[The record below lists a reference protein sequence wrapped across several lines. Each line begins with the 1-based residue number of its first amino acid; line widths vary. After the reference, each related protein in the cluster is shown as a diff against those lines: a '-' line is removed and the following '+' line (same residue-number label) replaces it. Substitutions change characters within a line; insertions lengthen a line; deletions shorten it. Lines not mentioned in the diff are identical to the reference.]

1 MANQRWENE
10 PVILRSHDRDEKRR
24 HGSPQSTGLDS
35 DTSADNAVGWICGAP
50 ESHQVH
56 EDHRD
61 RWMQGE
67 SSLQIWIQMLYLDS
81 NEDLSELFTLSFI
94 IFHYRR
100 ADSPP
105 PVLEQLTVHNK
116 TDEFKSYGVTRDGR
130 IFFINEEAK
139 STTWLHPVT
148 GEAVITG
155 HRKTPDLPTGWE
167 EGYTFE
173 GARCFINHNERKVTC
188 KHPVSGVP
196 SQDNCIFVVNEQP
209 APKASSEKDSSSD
222 KKERPMS
229 TMSEAS
235 NYTGGSDY
243 STFPGSPTTTPSRS
257 SKKVHNFGK
266 RSNSIK
272 RNPNA
277 PVVKSSWLYKQDST
291 GMKLWKKRWFVLSD
305 MCLFYYRD
313 DKEDNI
319 LGSILLPSFHI
330 SMLSVDDHISRK
342 YAFKATHPNMRTYY
356 FCTDTAKE
364 MESWMKV
371 MTDAAL
377 VHTEPVRR
385 MDKLKVDQRTPQELN
400 NLLNHRVLTRP
411 EIQNNE
417 RNREPLRQHSLS
429 RVDDKRQKDNSQR
442 EREYYTLQRDG
453 ERYSLKKDGVSYTLQ
468 KDGERYLLHKDGE
481 KYLLR
486 KDGEKTYLHK
496 DGEVCTIHR
505 ELEKYA
511 VQKVDEKY
519 TVSPTEERYAPSKDG
534 EKYLLTKDGEKYA
547 LQKVGDRH
555 LLQKDVQKPHK
566 EVKRQLSLKETDRYS
581 TMRADSKY
589 GTIQVVDKYGA
600 VREVK
605 KYATLREGDRYA
617 MLRDAEK
624 YATVRGGDKY
634 GFQRDPSAER
644 TLTKI
649 SSIKLQPAQAA
660 AIAAAVSASRQASL
674 NAQKPAQVNGSGS
687 TSEELTVDCSPA
699 EGDPGQCGGT
709 LKSPAPAQESER
721 GLSRTNS
728 MQQLEHWVRTHRTRG
743 ADEDARSVTSYQTLP
758 RNMPS
763 HRAQMVPRYPE
774 GYRTLPRNSLMRPDS
789 ICSVA
794 GSVYDRALR
803 PASTSTV
810 MTTAEKRRSMRDD
823 TMWQLYEWQQRQAF
837 SRQTVSHYGTLPSTK
852 TMGNI
857 SEHAVAHSIPTSPS
871 HGSLAVYSTFS
882 PPRQQAPPNPSSS
895 QSEVSS
901 PVFRGDLTLEPR
913 HRAHV
918 VKYGYQTDR
927 RSIAGSVPAQTIT
940 AQSLQGKTPEEL
952 TLMLIK
958 LRRQQAEL
966 NSLREH
972 TVSQLMA
979 LGLEGPNPKTD
990 VLSHHL
996 QRNLIYLESQTKENE
1011 PLIFMIHTMIENSA
1025 PRPQLYQQISP
1036 EDFKDG
1042 SFVQRTEE
1050 ADVDTKLSRLC
1061 EQDKAVRM
1069 QEEKL
1074 QQLHR
1079 EKHTLET
1086 ALLSAS
1092 QELSEQ
1098 SGSNA
1103 TATQS
1108 LIQQR
1113 DVLQNGL
1120 LSTCRELTRVST
1132 ELERSWR
1139 EYDRLSADVTLA
1151 KSNLLEQLEALG
1163 SPQTEP
1169 PSQRHIQIQ
1178 KELWRIQ
1185 DVMEALAKNKPQRSA
1200 DAGFPGSKPL
1210 SSQQKNEAVTTLPLS
1225 PPKEGDPV
1233 PPRPPLPQYYDS
1245 TERPPQVPP
1254 HHPHPGGRLPPHT
1267 HRPEDRKASSRNGAH
1282 SAPDYR
1288 LYKSEPELTTVK
1300 EEVDEANGEDKDR
1313 TETSTEGKDPG
1324 ASKAPPHP
1332 VGIVPPRT
1340 KSPMSP
1346 PESSTIASYVTLRK
1360 TKKPEPRSQDR
1371 PRSAVD
1377 QMGFGE
1383 REVGRQRMSVEE
1395 QLERMRRNQEAT
1407 SLREKR
1413 RETPSRSPSFSKD
1426 NPFLTLQ
1433 TRVQAEGACADPVEL
1448 EAALQQLKV
1457 SHMEQNREAEETN
1470 AEQRDGEVSR
1480 AEEVKNEECEEVQQE
1495 EDVTPQSVK
1504 EPHAEANSV
1513 EDPELCESQRVVIL
1527 DLQTEPR
1534 RVEIVN
1540 FQPFEDDESRD
1551 QDLTSS
1557 PTNTTT
1563 ENSFQTPEPET
1574 PSPEPHE
1581 EVHEEVHEEEVT
1593 QQNMKEE
1600 KLEKNLDSND
1610 QLTADDKKLNNNN
1623 NNMLAAQTFTLVTSD
1638 T

>member
-1 MANQRWENE
+1 MA
-10 PVILRSHDRDEKRR
+10 
-24 HGSPQSTGLDS
+24 
-35 DTSADNAVGWICGAP
+35 ADPKPDWLSCLP
-50 ESHQVH
+50 
-56 EDHRD
+56 
-61 RWMQGE
+61 
-67 SSLQIWIQMLYLDS
+67 SSW
-81 NEDLSELFTLSFI
+81 
-94 IFHYRR
+94 
-100 ADSPP
+100 
-105 PVLEQLTVHNK
+105 
-116 TDEFKSYGVTRDGR
+116 SYGVTRDGR
-130 IFFINEEAK
+130 IFFINEEGK

-188 KHPVSGVP
+188 KHPVSGTP
-196 SQDNCIFVVNEQP
+196 SQDNCIFVVNEHMNCGQLVHP
-209 APKASSEKDSSSD
+209 DKPLEALTRLAPKASSEQGSSSD

-243 STFPGSPTTTPSRS
+243 STFPGSPATTVTTAATTTSTSSTRPSRS
-257 SKKVHNFGK
+257 SKKIHNFGK

-277 PVVKSSWLYKQDST
+277 PVVKSNWLYKQDST

-313 DKEDNI
+313 EKEDSI

-377 VHTEPVRR
+377 VHSEPVRR
-385 MDKLKVDQRTPQELN
+385 LDKLKVDQRTPQELN

-417 RNREPLRQHSLS
+417 RNREPVRQHSLS
-429 RVDDKRQKDNSQR
+429 RVDDKRQKDAETHNGQR

-453 ERYSLKKDGVSYTLQ
+453 ERYSLKKDGVSYLLQ

-481 KYLLR
+481 RYLLR
-486 KDGEKTYLHK
+486 KDWEKSLLRK
-496 DGEVCTIHR
+496 DGDVCAIHR
-505 ELEKYA
+505 DLEKYA

-519 TVSPTEERYAPSKDG
+519 TVAPSEEKYAPSKDG

-555 LLQKDVQKPHK
+555 TLQKDGQKYVPQK
-566 EVKRQLSLKETDRYS
+566 EVKRQLSLKETERYG
-581 TMRADSKY
+581 TMREMKNKY
-589 GTIQVVDKYGA
+589 GTIQVVDKYGTLK
-600 VREVK
+600 EVK
-605 KYATLREGDRYA
+605 KYSTLREGDKYA
-617 MLRDAEK
+617 ILSDAEK

-644 TLTKI
+644 SLTKI

-660 AIAAAVSASRQASL
+660 AIAAAVSASRQGQANL
-674 NAQKPAQVNGSGS
+674 IVQKPAQVNGSGS
-687 TSEELTVDCSPA
+687 VSGEQTGDCTPA
-699 EGDPGQCGGT
+699 EVDGSLGGGPV
-709 LKSPAPAQESER
+709 KSPVPVQEPER

-728 MQQLEHWVRTHRTRG
+728 MQQLEHWVRAHRTRG
-743 ADEDARSVTSYQTLP
+743 LDDDTRSVMSYQTLP

-763 HRAQMVPRYPE
+763 HRAQIVPRYPE
-774 GYRTLPRNSLMRPDS
+774 GYRTLPRNSMMRPDS
-789 ICSVA
+789 ICSMA

-810 MTTAEKRRSMRDD
+810 TTVEKRRSMRDD

-837 SRQTVSHYGTLPSTK
+837 SRQSLALPTAVGHYGTLPSTK

-871 HGSLAVYSTFS
+871 HGSLALYSTFS
-882 PPRQQAPPNPSSS
+882 PPRQQAAHNPSSS
-895 QSEVSS
+895 HSEVSS
-901 PVFRGDLTLEPR
+901 PVFRGDVTLDHR
-913 HRAHV
+913 HRTHLAT
-918 VKYGYQTDR
+918 YGYPPDR
-927 RSIAGSVPAQTIT
+927 RSIAAGVPPQTIT
-940 AQSLQGKTPEEL
+940 PQSLQGKTPEEL
-952 TLMLIK
+952 TLLLIK

-972 TVSQLMA
+972 TVAQLMA
-979 LGLEGPNPKTD
+979 LGMEGPNAKTD

-996 QRNLIYLESQTKENE
+996 QRNLIYLDSQTKESE

-1036 EDFKDG
+1036 DDYKDG
-1042 SFVQRTEE
+1042 SFIQRTEE
-1050 ADVDTKLSRLC
+1050 ADIDTKLSRLC

-1098 SGSNA
+1098 SGSSGG
-1103 TATQS
+1103 ATQS
-1108 LIQQR
+1108 LVQQR

-1120 LSTCRELTRVST
+1120 LSTCRELSRVNN

-1139 EYDRLSADVTLA
+1139 EYERLGADVTLA

-1185 DVMEALAKNKPQRSA
+1185 DVMEALAKNKPQRST
-1200 DAGFPGSKPL
+1200 DTGFPDSKPL
-1210 SSQQKNEAVTTLPLS
+1210 SSLQKNEAVTLLPLS
-1225 PPKEGDPV
+1225 PLKEGDSV

-1245 TERPPQVPP
+1245 SERPLHAPP
-1254 HHPHPGGRLPPHT
+1254 HHPHPGGRLAPHM
-1267 HRPEDRKASSRNGAH
+1267 HRPEDRKAGSRNGAH
-1282 SAPDYR
+1282 SQAPDYR

-1300 EEVDEANGEDKDR
+1300 EEVDEANGEDKDK
-1313 TETSTEGKDPG
+1313 TETSAESKDT
-1324 ASKAPPHP
+1324 AALKAPPYP
-1332 VGIVPPRT
+1332 VGIIPPRT

-1346 PESSTIASYVTLRK
+1346 PESTTIASYVTLRK
-1360 TKKPEPRSQDR
+1360 TKKPESRSDR

-1377 QMGFGE
+1377 QTWFGD
-1383 REVGRQRMSVEE
+1383 REGGRTRMSVEE
-1395 QLERMRRNQEAT
+1395 QLERMRRNQQAS
-1407 SLREKR
+1407 SLREKK

-1426 NPFLTLQ
+1426 NPFVILQ
-1433 TRVQAEGACADPVEL
+1433 SRVQAEGACADPVEL

-1457 SHMEQNREAEETN
+1457 AHMEQSRTAAEAAGTH
-1470 AEQRDGEVSR
+1470 AEPAPQTAQR
-1480 AEEVKNEECEEVQQE
+1480 AEEEKRDNREEAQQDG
-1495 EDVTPQSVK
+1495 DVTLQSVD
-1504 EPHAEANSV
+1504 N
-1513 EDPELCESQRVVIL
+1513 ELCESQRVVIL
-1527 DLQTEPR
+1527 DLATEPR

-1540 FQPFEDDESRD
+1540 LQPFEDDESRE

-1574 PSPEPHE
+1574 PSPEPR
-1581 EVHEEVHEEEVT
+1581 EEEPDVPRRT
-1593 QQNMKEE
+1593 SGEE
-1600 KLEKNLDSND
+1600 GLENSVDSSD
-1610 QLTADDKKLNNNN
+1610 RLTADDKKHNNN
-1623 NNMLAAQTFTLVTSD
+1623 NNMLASQTFTLVSSD

>member
-1 MANQRWENE
+1 MA
-10 PVILRSHDRDEKRR
+10 
-24 HGSPQSTGLDS
+24 
-35 DTSADNAVGWICGAP
+35 ADPKPDWLSCLP
-50 ESHQVH
+50 
-56 EDHRD
+56 
-61 RWMQGE
+61 
-67 SSLQIWIQMLYLDS
+67 SSW
-81 NEDLSELFTLSFI
+81 
-94 IFHYRR
+94 
-100 ADSPP
+100 
-105 PVLEQLTVHNK
+105 
-116 TDEFKSYGVTRDGR
+116 SYGVTRDGR

-196 SQDNCIFVVNEQP
+196 SQDNCIFVVNEHMSCGKLVHP
-209 APKASSEKDSSSD
+209 DRPAEALDRTAPKASSEKDGSSD

-243 STFPGSPTTTPSRS
+243 STFPGSPTTNVTTGTTTSTSSTRPSRS
-257 SKKVHNFGK
+257 FKKVHNFGK

-277 PVVKSSWLYKQDST
+277 PVVKSNWLYKQDST

-313 DKEDNI
+313 EKEDSI

-377 VHTEPVRR
+377 VHMEPVRR
-385 MDKLKVDQRTPQELN
+385 MDKLKVDQRAPQELN

-429 RVDDKRQKDNSQR
+429 RLDDKRQKDIEKHNSQR

-496 DGEVCTIHR
+496 DGEVCAIHR

-519 TVSPTEERYAPSKDG
+519 TLTPTEERYAPSKDG

-555 LLQKDVQKPHK
+555 MLQKDAQKPAPHK
-566 EVKRQLSLKETDRYS
+566 EVKRALSLKETERYG
-581 TMRADSKY
+581 TMKADSKY
-589 GTIQVVDKYGA
+589 GTIQVVDKYGT

-605 KYATLREGDRYA
+605 KYATLREGDKYS
-617 MLRDAEK
+617 MFRDAEK
-624 YATVRGGDKY
+624 YATIRGGEKY

-644 TLTKI
+644 PLTKI

-660 AIAAAVSASRQASL
+660 AIAAAVSASRQANI
-674 NAQKPAQVNGSGS
+674 NAQKPAPVNGSGS
-687 TSEELTVDCSPA
+687 TQGELVVDCGPA
-699 EGDPGQCGGT
+699 EGDSSQIGGPV
-709 LKSPAPAQESER
+709 KSPVPVQEPER

-728 MQQLEHWVRTHRTRG
+728 MQQLEHWVRTHRRG
-743 ADEDARSVTSYQTLP
+743 VDDDARSVTSYQTLP

-763 HRAQMVPRYPE
+763 HRAQIVPRYPE
-774 GYRTLPRNSLMRPDS
+774 GYRTLPRNSMMRPDS

-810 MTTAEKRRSMRDD
+810 ITTAEKRRSMRDD

-837 SRQTVSHYGTLPSTK
+837 SRHSLAQPTAVSHYGTLPSTK

-871 HGSLAVYSTFS
+871 HGSLALYSTFS
-882 PPRQQAPPNPSSS
+882 PPRQQAPHNPGSSLP
-895 QSEVSS
+895 EVSS
-901 PVFRGDLTLEPR
+901 PVFKGDMTLEPR
-913 HRAHV
+913 HRAHL
-918 VKYGYQTDR
+918 VKYGFQPDR
-927 RSIAGSVPAQTIT
+927 RSIAGSVPPQNIT
-940 AQSLQGKTPEEL
+940 AQSLQGKT
-952 TLMLIK
+952 I
-958 LRRQQAEL
+958 
-966 NSLREH
+966 
-972 TVSQLMA
+972 
-979 LGLEGPNPKTD
+979 G
-990 VLSHHL
+990 
-996 QRNLIYLESQTKENE
+996 
-1011 PLIFMIHTMIENSA
+1011 
-1025 PRPQLYQQISP
+1025 P

-1042 SFVQRTEE
+1042 AFVQRTEE
-1050 ADVDTKLSRLC
+1050 ADIDTKLSRLC

-1098 SGSNA
+1098 GGTSA
-1103 TATQS
+1103 AATQS
-1108 LIQQR
+1108 LVQQR

-1151 KSNLLEQLEALG
+1151 KTNLLEQLEALG

-1185 DVMEALAKNKPQRSA
+1185 DVMEALAKNKPQRSM
-1200 DAGFPGSKPL
+1200 DGGFPGSKPL
-1210 SSQQKNEAVTTLPLS
+1210 SSQQKNE
-1225 PPKEGDPV
+1225 
-1233 PPRPPLPQYYDS
+1233 Q
-1245 TERPPQVPP
+1245 
-1254 HHPHPGGRLPPHT
+1254 
-1267 HRPEDRKASSRNGAH
+1267 
-1282 SAPDYR
+1282 APDYR

-1300 EEVDEANGEDKDR
+1300 EEVDEANGEDKDK
-1313 TETSTEGKDPG
+1313 TETSAESKDPT
-1324 ASKAPPHP
+1324 ASKAPLHP

-1340 KSPMSP
+1340 KSPMNP

-1360 TKKPEPRSQDR
+1360 TKKPEPRSDR

-1377 QMGFGE
+1377 QMGFGD
-1383 REVGRQRMSVEE
+1383 REIGRPRMSVEE

-1407 SLREKR
+1407 TLRERR

-1426 NPFLTLQ
+1426 NPFMTLQ
-1433 TRVQAEGACADPVEL
+1433 SRVQAEGACADPVEL

-1457 SHMEQNREAEETN
+1457 SHMEQSREAAEPEEAST
-1470 AEQRDGEVSR
+1470 EQTAQEVQR
-1480 AEEVKNEECEEVQQE
+1480 AEG
-1495 EDVTPQSVK
+1495 VTLQSVK
-1504 EPHAEANSV
+1504 EPQAETNSI
-1513 EDPELCESQRVVIL
+1513 DSELCESQRVVIL
-1527 DLQTEPR
+1527 DLHTEPQ

-1563 ENSFQTPEPET
+1563 ENSSFQTPEPET

-1581 EVHEEVHEEEVT
+1581 DEPDVT
-1593 QQNMKEE
+1593 QQNMKAE
-1600 KLEKNLDSND
+1600 KLEKSLDSNK